1 MLRDWIVDGV
11 RRSLSVFVA
20 MTVGD
25 SSLSEGLCA
34 ERSGVRGAVPTTCSH
49 TIRTKNRRNK
59 TTPPVTNT
67 NKYGRMLIVE
77 SEWRMYMPFIIL
89 FFQVF
94 RMFEIGGSEHTHF
107 CRSDYKV
114 SPEGTRGAGRARRH
128 RKDAQRHQSLQ
139 TCKSEP
145 CRAIRSHLRAWRSPR
160 AHPPGCA
167 RMWGKGSPRGCCG
180 RGAPRPVLL
189 EASETGRARAPALPP
204 SALCASPAAPPSVSL
219 ALTALSVLGQV
230 GSNAGIV
237 GMTKEHLGLALA
249 LNVPV
254 FVVVTK
260 IDMCPAN
267 ILQGEWRLRPA
278 AVGSGLPPARC
289 GSSWSAAGLPRR
301 IACFPTLCSGL
312 AWVSHQPRVTF
323 SSPAPLWVRAQ
334 SRIIPCTC
342 SFWFQMQLTF
352 LLSFFN

>member
-189 EASETGRARAPALPP
+189 EASETGRARAPALCSLRQP
-204 SALCASPAAPPSVSL
+204 SGTSVRLPGPDSSFRVGAGGQQRRHRGHDQGAPG
-219 ALTALSVLGQV
+219 LGV
-230 GSNAGIV
+230 G
-237 GMTKEHLGLALA
+237 T
-249 LNVPV
+249 
-254 FVVVTK
+254 
-260 IDMCPAN
+260 
-267 ILQGEWRLRPA
+267 QR
-278 AVGSGLPPARC
+278 
-289 GSSWSAAGLPRR
+289 
-301 IACFPTLCSGL
+301 ACFCGGHQDRH
-312 AWVSHQPRVTF
+312 VS
-323 SSPAPLWVRAQ
+323 
-334 SRIIPCTC
+334 C
-342 SFWFQMQLTF
+342 
-352 LLSFFN
+352 